1 MDKDRAVIRTEH
13 LDSGYGRMVVVADA
27 EISVKRGGILVLI
40 GPNGA
45 GKSTVLRTIAG
56 QLEAIGGTV
65 DIDGSERSSLQAS
78 EIARKQAVML
88 TDRKPAERMTCE
100 EVVSLGRYPYT
111 GRLGILSEEDRRIV
125 RDSMEL
131 VRVSEEPFRQL
142 MARFIICPVH
152 HMIAGRNKNRLSVR
166 TEVLLSGDAPCF
178 IVLLL
183 RIGAAVDKDRLSGS
197 IKIADARHLPVFII
211 FIGSGSI
218 TVCRHDGIFLRVI
231 KRFPLEDPAVIIVVF
246 FEGIAFLIQD
256 ELPAVIDVALLQEPL
271 FGIPEIVDRRVKAF
285 SLTCCTERSY
295 RRRTE

>member
-65 DIDGSERSSLQAS
+65 YIDGSERSSLQAS

-111 GRLGILSEEDRRIV
+111 GKLGILSEEDRRIV

-131 VRVSEEPFRQL
+131 VHISELADREYDAVSDGQRQRVLLARAICQEPEIMILDEPTSYLDIRHKLEFIDILKTLVRDRKIGVIMSMHELELAYITADEILCIDSEGG
-142 MARFIICPVH
+142 IC
-152 HMIAGRNKNRLSVR
+152 MSGRPDEVFSDRRLSSLYGL
-166 TEVLLSGDAPCF
+166 EEG
-178 IVLLL
+178 
-183 RIGAAVDKDRLSGS
+183 RLSRLYSDFLGGLGS
-197 IKIADARHLPVFII
+197 
-211 FIGSGSI
+211 
-218 TVCRHDGIFLRVI
+218 DG
-231 KRFPLEDPAVIIVVF
+231 
-246 FEGIAFLIQD
+246 
-256 ELPAVIDVALLQEPL
+256 
-271 FGIPEIVDRRVKAF
+271 
-285 SLTCCTERSY
+285 
-295 RRRTE
+295 